1 MYPEHDGIVY
11 RPGARLTHYPDISN
25 NVGPVKYFLSRLICS
40 LKRVFSSDVT
50 GGFVP
55 AGAGENSLWR
65 EAGMPMKK
73 YNPEQ
78 IGSYVTPNAA
88 KGLDTISLR
97 ELKDRE
103 HAPEPAHGGA
113 K

>member
-1 MYPEHDGIVY
+1 
-11 RPGARLTHYPDISN
+11 
-25 NVGPVKYFLSRLICS
+25 
-40 LKRVFSSDVT
+40 
-50 GGFVP
+50 
-55 AGAGENSLWR
+55 
-65 EAGMPMKK
+65 MPMKK